1 LPRLDSHH
9 YHELKNKKES
19 KLMPEF
25 QFFQLGLTVFGA
37 SFAACMLIVLSQK
50 WHGSLSHDHDLD
62 GVQKVHTTAVPRI
75 GGIGVVAGLVLGFMC
90 FQHLFAGQVQASLS
104 KGVLLLLAASLP
116 AFLAGVV
123 EDMTKRVSVKA
134 RLAATA
140 LSAVIASAV
149 LGATVNELDL
159 WGIDAL
165 LAITPFAVLV
175 TAIVVAGGSNA
186 INIIDGFNGLSS
198 STIIIMAAGLAAVGF
213 QHGDMLVVTLG
224 ALGIGATL
232 GFLAVNYPRGKLFL
246 GDGGAYFL
254 GFWVSE
260 MAVLLLVRNASVNAW
275 QVLAI
280 CAYPV
285 IEVLFSMYRRKMIQK
300 VSPGAPD
307 ALHLHTLVFRRL
319 VFKHVRP
326 DANRPW
332 KRNAAVA
339 CVIAPAVAAC
349 VASSVLLGASAPV
362 SLAIVLIQVAIYVTV
377 YGRLV
382 RGRWMA
388 GQFGRMDAEINAG
401 AKMR

>member
-1 LPRLDSHH
+1 
-9 YHELKNKKES
+9 
-19 KLMPEF
+19 MPEF
-25 QFFQLGLTVFGA
+25 QFVQLGLTALAV
-37 SFAACMLIVLSQK
+37 SVVVSLLIVLSQK
-50 WHGSLSHDHDLD
+50 WHGGLSHDHDLS

-75 GGIGVVAGLVLGFMC
+75 GGLAVVAGVVFGLLIFRKLNP
-90 FQHLFAGQVQASLS
+90 QLLNETRYAD
-104 KGVLLLLAASLP
+104 VLLLIAASAP
-116 AFLAGVV
+116 AFIAGLV
-123 EDMTKRVSVKA
+123 EDMTKRVSVRA

-159 WGIDAL
+159 WGVDAL
-165 LAITPFAVLV
+165 LAFTPFAVLV

-186 INIIDGFNGLSS
+186 INIIDGFNGLSG
-198 STIIIMAAGLAAVGF
+198 STIVIMAAGLSAVAL
-213 QHGDMLVVTLG
+213 QNGDAFVAILG
-224 ALGIGATL
+224 MLGIGAAF
-232 GFLAVNYPRGKLFL
+232 GFLALNYPRGKLFL

-285 IEVLFSMYRRKMIQK
+285 IEVLFSIYRRKVIQG

-319 VFKHVRP
+319 VFKHVTP
-326 DANRPW
+326 DAKRPW
-332 KRNAAVA
+332 KRNAAVP
-339 CVIAPAVAAC
+339 CVIAPGVAAC
-349 VASSVLLGASAPV
+349 VAVSAAFGGSAPV
-362 SLAIVLIQVAIYVTV
+362 SFVLVLAQLALYVAV

-382 RGRWMA
+382 RGRWTSN
-388 GQFGRMDAEINAG
+388 GRVAAEMRAS
-401 AKMR
+401 AKVQ

>member
-1 LPRLDSHH
+1 ML
-9 YHELKNKKES
+9 
-19 KLMPEF
+19 EF
-25 QFFQLGLTVFGA
+25 QFFQLGMIVFGA
-37 SFAACMLIVLSQK
+37 SFAACLLIVLSQK

-75 GGIGVVAGLVLGFMC
+75 GGVGVVAGLVLGFLC
-90 FQHLFAGQVQASLS
+90 FEHLLS
-104 KGVLLLLAASLP
+104 APSNALSSREIFLLLAAGVP
-116 AFLAGVV
+116 AFVAGIV
-123 EDMTKRVSVKA
+123 EDITKRVSVKA

-140 LSAVIASAV
+140 LSAIIASAL
-149 LGATVNELDL
+149 LGATVTELDL
-159 WGIDAL
+159 WGVDTL
-165 LAITPFAVLV
+165 LALTPFAVLV
-175 TAIVVAGGSNA
+175 TAVVVAGGSNA
-186 INIIDGFNGLSS
+186 INIIDGFNGLSG
-198 STIIIMAAGLAAVGF
+198 STIVIMAAGLAAVGF
-213 QHGDMLVVTLG
+213 QHGDAVVLALG

-232 GFLAVNYPRGKLFL
+232 GFLAVNYPQGRLFL

-260 MAVLLLVRNASVNAW
+260 MAVLLLVRNPSVNAW

-285 IEVLFSMYRRKMIQK
+285 IEVLFSMYRRKVIQK

-319 VFKHVRP
+319 VFRHVRQ
-326 DANRPW
+326 DAARPW

-339 CVIAPAVAAC
+339 CVIAPAVAVC
-349 VASSVLLGASAPV
+349 VAASVLLGASAPV
-362 SLAIVLIQVAIYVTV
+362 SLIIVVAQAALYILM

-382 RGRWMA
+382 RGRWVLGPVDA
-388 GQFGRMDAEINAG
+388 GIRVG